1 MFRPIPPPVSA
12 FQGYTVRAYRQG
24 RSNAPLR
31 TLREPCI
38 HFAPQFGRVGIF
50 LPHTAPELGEAAL
63 REAWLAAGSPPPH
76 PLGPNEALLFGR
88 VLPLRVLPFSGYDD
102 LWLDETQGALC
113 CACRRQPDPRRQAAA
128 LADFQAKVLLA
139 RAQALLD
146 AWAPRLDRRPA
157 RLVIRT
163 TSPRIL
169 GQCTREGEIRLA
181 PKLIAWPEAI
191 LAETLAHELTHLS
204 HFNHSPA
211 FWRELSRLLPDW
223 LPRSLVHYLA

>member
-1 MFRPIPPPVSA
+1 MFRPITLPVPT
-12 FQGYTVRAYRQG
+12 FEGYTVRAYRQG

-38 HFAPQFGRVGIF
+38 HFAPQFGRVGLF
-50 LPHTAPELGEAAL
+50 LPHAAPELSEAAL
-63 REAWLAAGSPPPH
+63 REAWLAAGSPSAHPP
-76 PLGPNEALLFGR
+76 GPNEAILFGR
-88 VLPLRVLPFSGYDD
+88 VLPLRVLPFAGYDD
-102 LWLDETQGALC
+102 LWLEEAEGSLC
-113 CACRRQPDPRRQAAA
+113 CACRRQPDPRRQAVA
-128 LADFQAKVLLA
+128 LADFQAKCLLA

-146 AWAPRLDRRPA
+146 AWSPRLARLPA

-181 PKLIAWPEAI
+181 PKLILWPEDI
-191 LAETLAHELTHLS
+191 LAETLAHELTHLL

-223 LPRSLVHYLA
+223 LPRSLVHYLG